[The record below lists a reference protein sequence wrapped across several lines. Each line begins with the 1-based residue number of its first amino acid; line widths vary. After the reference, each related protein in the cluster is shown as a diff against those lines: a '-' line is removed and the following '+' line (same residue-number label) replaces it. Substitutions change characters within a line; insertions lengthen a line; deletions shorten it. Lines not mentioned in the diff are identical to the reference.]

1 MNDQL
6 KQGMSSSSGSSQ
18 SGPGGSIV
26 SRDAD
31 AASRALSHETWFTR
45 LPPELRKS
53 IRAKAQRPPP
63 RSYEE
68 KLQKYFESLD

>member
-1 MNDQL
+1 MNGQF
-6 KQGMSSSSGSSQ
+6 KQGMSSSSGSQ
-18 SGPGGSIV
+18 SGQGGSTV

-31 AASRALSHETWFTR
+31 AASRALSHESWFTK
-45 LPPELRKS
+45 LPPELRKA

>member
-1 MNDQL
+1 MNAQL

-18 SGPGGSIV
+18 PGPGGSIV
-26 SRDAD
+26 SHDTG
-31 AASRALSHETWFTR
+31 AASRALSQEIWFAK
-45 LPPELRKS
+45 LPPELRKA